1 VLRVFVDGGPAACSF
16 LFLYVLGFGFRIND
30 IESQLHVPAHD
41 ADEGS
46 FASAHDPLLM
56 HPETLAPSLL
66 PYVSG
71 TVLEQFRVCKL
82 DAPGGFTPA
91 AVASPRTATAA
102 STLREVPK
110 PPGPASCID
119 P

>member
-1 VLRVFVDGGPAACSF
+1 MRAFYERWLWIMKIFFVEESRLSPRAVRVFVDGGPAACSF

-66 PYVSG
+66 PYACVAAKLVTSG
-71 TVLEQFRVCKL
+71 L
-82 DAPGGFTPA
+82 
-91 AVASPRTATAA
+91 
-102 STLREVPK
+102 
-110 PPGPASCID
+110 
-119 P
+119 